1 MKGQNS
7 FNLNSLAW
15 VKHEITV
22 SLDEAREE
30 VLAYAENTAETE
42 HLYEA
47 LPRIKDVYGTLE
59 VADLSGAAMLAK
71 ESLAVVGGLAEGSIR
86 NTEEASRLVVRA
98 LIQLPD
104 YLDFVQSNHEDEP
117 VVLVSILND
126 LKAIRNQEF
135 ISSDIIDIPV
145 PDNDEAMLAGQG
157 HSGESLQSL
166 AHLTQHAFELGLL
179 GWYRNQNDADS
190 LHKMDLVCKRLRY
203 ASDYRASRRLWWL
216 TEALIT
222 ALKSNALST
231 SAAVKA
237 LIGKVGREIKR
248 LFKVG
253 EKEFA
258 ATISLELE
266 KNLLYYVA
274 SAKPGNSV
282 VDEVQKTYFLGGE
295 SSSTN
300 AFTTAQVS
308 MGGQND
314 QLYLSVAKAMSEDIE
329 DIKDQLEVYSRAE
342 QKSVD
347 DLLLLEPLLG
357 RLAGT
362 LGMLGLSTQKD
373 KVSEQKDKL
382 TRVLAQRQHPDD
394 VALAELAEMLV
405 EIEST
410 IASFGVLGREYVVAD
425 ELGESHESLADKID
439 DEEYR
444 KVRKPVLKE
453 SLVDI
458 ERCKEAIQIYGAEN
472 RDFKE
477 LDGIPEVFSN
487 LAGAMSLLSLDTMVS
502 LVSRISDFLNERI
515 KEGRALSDAEIDDLA
530 EAISGAE
537 VYLEVMDT
545 SGIDQQD
552 YIDAGQRAMD
562 SLLSGESIEALVDK
576 SAVSEIDDFAE
587 QDDLVQDTAA
597 FSSEENLPAGELL
610 DELTFSE
617 AEEEVDSS
625 LMPAIDARAI
635 ELESALANEPEGD
648 GPLTVVGILPEDDKI
663 AASFD
668 LPERWRDLEVLRDGV
683 DEEIYEIFLEE
694 FAEESEKLKDGIK
707 QLKADLTDED
717 ALTQVRR
724 SFHTLK
730 GGGRLIGAQIVGEF
744 AWLHEDILNQV
755 IDHRL
760 DLSDEVIGCVG
771 GGIDLLPS
779 LEMQLRARRAP
790 DNAIAKQVL
799 WAESVGKGQLDTNW
813 QETEDISASPLGDEF
828 LTEDVAADPDA
839 IDLLQEELDSNWM
852 DSESV
857 SEQKEHSKLLNDG
870 FLSERIA
877 PELLEIFFAEIT
889 QHQAVIASVT
899 EALRANGAA
908 IEIDDKL
915 LRTLHTMNG
924 SARTAEVSEIH
935 LPSGVFERYLSL
947 KKEQAL
953 NLTLL
958 DGELLSQF
966 HLHVEEVLIAL
977 KENNATESGD
987 ELTLSLEHLSS
998 ELVSEGEME
1007 ADGIA
1012 DTHEG
1017 STKHEQVTGLGELSS
1032 TSEELLP
1039 MPGLSVPE
1047 RQFIGADDHGSE
1059 LIEVFFEEC
1068 AEILETSDDIMN
1080 RWQSDPSDLAP
1091 VMELRRELHTLK
1103 GGARMS
1109 GLTGLGDLSHAMES
1123 LFIDVIE
1130 GRLAANKSVFAVV
1143 NGSFDRVNEIAE
1155 AAHNNMEL
1163 SSVDDLIELLHKL
1176 RSGKSLTEED
1186 FSVLRDYE
1194 PATETNIEINFASD
1208 AAKLSDIFE
1217 SRLEESTVHVDVAK
1231 DPESQPHLPEAVKVQ
1246 ADLLD
1251 QLVDNIGEA
1260 SVFQARVEQQVS
1272 SFGFNLQELDRTIRR
1287 LTDQLR
1293 SLEVEAEA
1301 QVLHRFEDKTI
1312 NPDESGVYEQ
1322 FDPLEL
1328 DRYSKIQQLSRS
1340 LAESTSDLSNL
1351 QQLLEEGVSDVESLL
1366 QKQSRVN
1373 NDLQEG
1379 LMRTRMSPF
1388 KLMVP
1393 RLRRVVR
1400 RTAMELG
1407 KDVELKVN
1415 GADNEMDRKLLEGLV
1430 VPLEHMLRN
1439 AVAHGIEN
1447 PDKRKEK
1454 GKPPMGSV
1462 EISISRQGPEVVFEV
1477 TDDGAGLDRDGILK
1491 KAVEQ
1496 GILELDKKLTE
1507 AEIHALIVKPGFTT
1521 AEEVSQI
1528 AGRGVGM
1535 DVVQTQIKHLN
1546 GVLDINSQPG
1556 KGAAFRISLP
1566 FTLAINQALMVRAGT
1581 EKYAIPLDSIEGVV
1595 QLAGKSLVEN
1605 LSSKNPQIEY
1615 GDKKYKLYQLAS
1627 ALERVAVTALD
1638 TERALPVIL
1647 AQASEHSAAFV
1658 ADELLGNSEVVVKS
1672 IGTLLSNVA
1681 GISGATILGD
1691 GNVVLILDTVGLIR
1705 AVASGINTAP
1715 AILARSEVEEDYRPV
1730 VMVVDDSIT
1739 IRKVTARVLERNHYR
1754 VVTAKDGLDAIAQL
1768 KESPPDIMLLDIEMP
1783 RMDGF
1788 ELAALIRNTKENEDL
1803 PIIMISSRSGR
1814 KHRERASRLGV
1825 NRFLG
1830 KPYQDN
1836 ELLNNIE
1843 SLLDESRVADGSTA

>member
-30 VLAYAENTAETE
+30 VFAYAENTAETE
-42 HLYEA
+42 HLHEA
-47 LPRIKDVYGTLE
+47 LPRIKDVFGTLE
-59 VADLSGAAMLAK
+59 VAELSGAAMLA
-71 ESLAVVGGLAEGSIR
+71 EECLAVVGELAEGSIR

-104 YLDFVQSNHEDEP
+104 YLDFIQSSHEDEP

-145 PDNDEAMLAGQG
+145 PSNDEAMLAKQG

-190 LHKMDLVCKRLRY
+190 LHKMVLVCKRLRY
-203 ASDYRASRRLWWL
+203 ASDHRASRRLWWL

-222 ALKSNALST
+222 ALKSNDLST

-237 LIGKVGREIKR
+237 LIGKAGREIKR

-258 ATISLELE
+258 ATISLDLE

-274 SAKPGNSV
+274 SAKPGNAF
-282 VDEVQKTYFLGGE
+282 VDEVRKTYFLDDDL
-295 SSSTN
+295 SSEK
-300 AFTTAQVS
+300 ALTAARVS

-314 QLYLSVAKAMSEDIE
+314 QLYLSVAKAMAEDIE
-329 DIKDQLEVYSRAE
+329 DIKDQLELYSRAE
-342 QKSVD
+342 QKTSD
-347 DLLLLEPLLG
+347 DLSSLEPLLG
-357 RLAGT
+357 RLGGT
-362 LGMLGLSTQKD
+362 LGMLGLSAQKGD
-373 KVSEQKDKL
+373 VSEQKEKI
-382 TRVLAQRQHPDD
+382 REALAQQKYPDD
-394 VALAELAEMLV
+394 AALAELAGVLV

-410 IASFGVLGREYVVAD
+410 IAAFGVLGRDYVVAD
-425 ELGESHESLADKID
+425 GLDESSESLVEKIG

-453 SLVDI
+453 SLADI
-458 ERCKEAIQIYGAEN
+458 EQCKEAIQIYGTTN

-477 LDGIPEVFSN
+477 LGGIPEIFSN
-487 LAGAMSLLSLDTMVS
+487 LAGAMSLLSLDNVVS
-502 LVSRISDFLNERI
+502 LASRISDFLNDRI
-515 KEGRALSDAEIDDLA
+515 NGGPELSDAQIDDLA
-530 EAISGAE
+530 EAISAIE
-537 VYLEVMDT
+537 VYIEVLDT

-552 YIDAGQRAMD
+552 YLDAGQRAMD
-562 SLLSGESIEALVDK
+562 SLLSGEPIEVP
-576 SAVSEIDDFAE
+576 AE
-587 QDDLVQDTAA
+587 QGVAVTSDDSPDAAENNLTQDAA
-597 FSSEENLPAGELL
+597 ILPGEADLKTGEEL
-610 DELTFSE
+610 DELESSIADE
-617 AEEEVDSS
+617 GVDSA
-625 LMPAIDARAI
+625 LLAGIDARAM
-635 ELESALANEPEGD
+635 ELESALANEDEGD
-648 GPLTVVGILPEDDKI
+648 GPLTVVDVLPDDEG
-663 AASFD
+663 STPGFE
-668 LPERWRDLEVLRDGV
+668 LPARWRDLEILSDDV

-694 FAEESEKLKDGIK
+694 FAEESEKLRDSFQRFKN
-707 QLKADLTDED
+707 DLSDED
-717 ALTQVRR
+717 SLIQLRR

-730 GGGRLIGAQIVGEF
+730 GGGRLIGAQVVGEF

-755 IDHRL
+755 MDHRL
-760 DLSDEVIGCVG
+760 DLCDEIVDCVG
-771 GGIDLLPS
+771 GGVDLLPA
-779 LEMQLRARRAP
+779 LDAQLRARSVP
-790 DNAIAKQVL
+790 NAEVARHVL
-799 WAESVGKGQLDTNW
+799 WAERVGKGELDKDW
-813 QETEDISASPLGDEF
+813 QDARDIFASSFGDEVMA
-828 LTEDVAADPDA
+828 EDLAADLEE
-839 IDLLQEELDSNWM
+839 IDMLESELDGSWI
-852 DSESV
+852 DPEP
-857 SEQKEHSKLLNDG
+857 ELEHKEHSDFLNEG
-870 FLSERIA
+870 VPPERIA
-877 PELLEIFFAEIT
+877 PELLEIFSGEII
-889 QHQAVIASVT
+889 QHQAIIASAT
-899 EALRANGAA
+899 NALRANGAE
-908 IEIDDKL
+908 IEIDDAL

-935 LPSGVFERYLSL
+935 LPSGAFERYLSL
-947 KKEQAL
+947 KKEQEL
-953 NLTLL
+953 KLTLL

-966 HLHVEEVLIAL
+966 HLHVEEALTAL
-977 KENNATESGD
+977 KENKAIESGD
-987 ELTLSLEHLSS
+987 ELTLSLEHLTN
-998 ELVSEGEME
+998 ELASDIAQDEVAGASAKVGEKGDL
-1007 ADGIA
+1007 A
-1012 DTHEG
+1012 TLG
-1017 STKHEQVTGLGELSS
+1017 SAFEDS
-1032 TSEELLP
+1032 LP
-1039 MPGLSVPE
+1039 MPGLGASEP
-1047 RQFIGADDHGSE
+1047 QFTRSDENASE
-1059 LIEVFFEEC
+1059 LVEIFFEEC
-1068 AEILETSDDIMN
+1068 TEILETSDDIMS
-1080 RWQSDPSDLAP
+1080 RWQKDPSDLAP

-1130 GRLAANKSVFAVV
+1130 GRLAPDKSVFAVI
-1143 NGSFDRVNEIAE
+1143 NGSFDRVNEMAE
-1155 AAHNNMEL
+1155 AAHNNIEL
-1163 SSVDDLIELLHKL
+1163 DSVDDLMELLHKL
-1176 RSGKSLTEED
+1176 RSGKTLSKDD

-1194 PATETNIEINFASD
+1194 PATETNIEIDLASV
-1208 AAKLSDIFE
+1208 ASELSEIFE
-1217 SRLEESTVHVDVAK
+1217 SRLEQSTATVDR
-1231 DPESQPHLPEAVKVQ
+1231 DPEPRAHLPEAVKVQ
-1246 ADLLD
+1246 SELLD
-1251 QLVDNIGEA
+1251 RLVDNIGEA

-1272 SFGFNLQELDRTIRR
+1272 AFGFNLQELERTIRR
-1287 LTDQLR
+1287 LTEQLR

-1301 QVLHRFEDKTI
+1301 QVLHRFEDKSI

-1351 QQLLEEGVSDVESLL
+1351 HQLLEEGVSDVESLL
-1366 QKQSRVN
+1366 QKQSRVS

-1388 KLMVP
+1388 KVMVP

-1407 KDVELKVN
+1407 KDVELKVS

-1439 AVAHGIEN
+1439 AVAHGIET
-1447 PDKRKEK
+1447 PSERKDK
-1454 GKPPMGSV
+1454 GKAPMGSV
-1462 EISISRQGPEVVFEV
+1462 SISIFRQGPEVVFEV
-1477 TDDGAGLDRDGILK
+1477 TDDGAGLNRDSILN

-1496 GILELDKKLTE
+1496 GLVEKDKELTE
-1507 AEIHALIVKPGFTT
+1507 AEIHALIIKPGFTT

-1535 DVVQTQIKHLN
+1535 DVVQNQIKHLN
-1546 GVLDINSQPG
+1546 GVLDISSQPG
-1556 KGAAFRISLP
+1556 EGAKFSINLP
-1566 FTLAINQALMVRAGT
+1566 FTLAINQALMVQAGA

-1595 QLAGKSLVEN
+1595 QVAGKALVEN
-1605 LSSKNPQIEY
+1605 MSSDNPIIEY
-1615 GDKKYKLYQLAS
+1615 GDKEYKLYQLAS
-1627 ALERVAVTALD
+1627 VLERVAVTSLD
-1638 TERALPVIL
+1638 TEKALPVIL
-1647 AQASEHSAAFV
+1647 AQAGEYSTAFV

-1672 IGTLLSNVA
+1672 IGTLLSNVT

-1691 GNVVLILDTVGLIR
+1691 GDVVLILDTVGLIR
-1705 AVASGINTAP
+1705 AVVNDATIARAP
-1715 AILARSEVEEDYRPV
+1715 LARLEVKEDYRPV

-1739 IRKVTARVLERNHYR
+1739 IRKVTARVLERNHYS
-1754 VVTAKDGLDAIAQL
+1754 VVTAKDGLDAVAQL
-1768 KESPPDIMLLDIEMP
+1768 KECPPDIMLLDIEMP

-1843 SLLDESRVADGSTA
+1843 SLLDESRIANGSTA

>member
-1 MKGQNS
+1 
-7 FNLNSLAW
+7 
-15 VKHEITV
+15 
-22 SLDEAREE
+22 
-30 VLAYAENTAETE
+30 
-42 HLYEA
+42 
-47 LPRIKDVYGTLE
+47 
-59 VADLSGAAMLAK
+59 
-71 ESLAVVGGLAEGSIR
+71 
-86 NTEEASRLVVRA
+86 LV
-98 LIQLPD
+98 
-104 YLDFVQSNHEDEP
+104 
-117 VVLVSILND
+117 
-126 LKAIRNQEF
+126 
-135 ISSDIIDIPV
+135 
-145 PDNDEAMLAGQG
+145 
-157 HSGESLQSL
+157 
-166 AHLTQHAFELGLL
+166 
-179 GWYRNQNDADS
+179 
-190 LHKMDLVCKRLRY
+190 
-203 ASDYRASRRLWWL
+203 
-216 TEALIT
+216 
-222 ALKSNALST
+222 
-231 SAAVKA
+231 
-237 LIGKVGREIKR
+237 
-248 LFKVG
+248 
-253 EKEFA
+253 
-258 ATISLELE
+258 
-266 KNLLYYVA
+266 
-274 SAKPGNSV
+274 
-282 VDEVQKTYFLGGE
+282 
-295 SSSTN
+295 
-300 AFTTAQVS
+300 
-308 MGGQND
+308 
-314 QLYLSVAKAMSEDIE
+314 
-329 DIKDQLEVYSRAE
+329 
-342 QKSVD
+342 
-347 DLLLLEPLLG
+347 
-357 RLAGT
+357 
-362 LGMLGLSTQKD
+362 
-373 KVSEQKDKL
+373 
-382 TRVLAQRQHPDD
+382 
-394 VALAELAEMLV
+394 
-405 EIEST
+405 
-410 IASFGVLGREYVVAD
+410 
-425 ELGESHESLADKID
+425 DKID

-453 SLVDI
+453 SLEDI
-458 ERCKEAIQIYGAEN
+458 ERCKEAIQIYGTEN

-477 LDGIPEVFSN
+477 LDGIPEIFSN
-487 LAGAMSLLSLDTMVS
+487 LAGAMSLLSLDTVVS

-515 KEGRALSDAEIDDLA
+515 KESRALSDAEINDLA

-576 SAVSEIDDFAE
+576 SAVSEIGDLAV

-597 FSSEENLPAGELL
+597 FSNEENLPAGELL

-857 SEQKEHSKLLNDG
+857 SEQKERSELLNDG
-870 FLSERIA
+870 FPSERIA
-877 PELLEIFFAEIT
+877 PELLEIFSAEIT
-889 QHQAVIASVT
+889 QHQVVIASVT

-908 IEIDDKL
+908 IEIDEEL

-935 LPSGVFERYLSL
+935 LPSGAFERYLSL

-987 ELTLSLEHLSS
+987 ELTLSLEHLTS
-998 ELVSEGEME
+998 ELASEDEME

-1012 DTHEG
+1012 GIHEG
-1017 STKHEQVTGLGELSS
+1017 STKHEQVAGLDELSS
-1032 TSEELLP
+1032 TSEKLLP
-1039 MPGLSVPE
+1039 MPGLSVSEP
-1047 RQFIGADDHGSE
+1047 QFTGADDHGSE

-1163 SSVDDLIELLHKL
+1163 DSVDDLIELLHKL

-1186 FSVLRDYE
+1186 FNVLRDYE
-1194 PATETNIEINFASD
+1194 PATETNIEINLASD
-1208 AAKLSDIFE
+1208 AVKLSDIFE
-1217 SRLEESTVHVDVAK
+1217 SRLEESTAHVDVAK

-1447 PDKRKEK
+1447 PDERKEK

-1496 GILELDKKLTE
+1496 GVLELDKKLTE

-1647 AQASEHSAAFV
+1647 AQAGEHSAAFV

-1715 AILARSEVEEDYRPV
+1715 AILARAEVEEDYRPV